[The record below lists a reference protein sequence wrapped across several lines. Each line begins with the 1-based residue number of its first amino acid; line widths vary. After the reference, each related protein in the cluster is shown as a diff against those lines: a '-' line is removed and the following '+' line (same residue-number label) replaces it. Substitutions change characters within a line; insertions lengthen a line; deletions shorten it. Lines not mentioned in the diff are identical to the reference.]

1 MKHSTFSRE
10 QAVCLMLVIMS
21 LQALFLSIQARGYAG
36 DILWQKAVAIADANR
51 HRTPESAVLRI
62 EILDKRGRVEQV
74 EEMPVE
80 FSSVDSATLNIVG
93 NIPFDPEFQDEI
105 SARPTSEVR
114 DIEGEKCIKYMYV
127 WTRPDGVQK
136 GTAWL
141 AQETGIPAKIEFSSD
156 AGSWFSR
163 TQHVTV
169 IFRNRSCDAWY
180 PSKMI
185 VEIGAGLLTLGRSFR
200 IVLDYEISQQTR

>member
-1 MKHSTFSRE
+1 MKHSGYSRA
-10 QAVCLMLVIMS
+10 QAICLVLIIMS
-21 LQALFLSIQARGYAG
+21 LPAFFSSTQARGCAG
-36 DILWQKAVAIADANR
+36 DILWQKAVAIADANK
-51 HRTPESAVLRI
+51 HRVPESAVVRI
-62 EILDKRGRVEQV
+62 EILDKHGRVEQV

-80 FSSVDSATLNIVG
+80 FSSVDSATLNIAG
-93 NIPFDPEFQDEI
+93 NSPFEPEFQDEI
-105 SARPTSEVR
+105 SAYATCEVR

-127 WTRPDGVQK
+127 WTRPDEVQK

-185 VEIGAGLLTLGRSFR
+185 MEIKAGLLTLGRSFR
-200 IVLDYEISQQTR
+200 IVLDYETSQQTR